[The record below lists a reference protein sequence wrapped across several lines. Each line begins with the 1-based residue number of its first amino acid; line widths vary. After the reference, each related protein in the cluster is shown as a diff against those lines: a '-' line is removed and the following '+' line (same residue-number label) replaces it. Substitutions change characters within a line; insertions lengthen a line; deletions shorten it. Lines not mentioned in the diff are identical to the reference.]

1 MSAVWKQKSEHLF
14 DDHENKRPTFEML
27 NSIFYDSSVIS
38 LFLHWVPQLLDWAP
52 GYMRW
57 WDMSAYEYRFNAITY
72 EG

>member
-1 MSAVWKQKSEHLF
+1 MSAVCKRKSEHLF

-52 GYMRW
+52 GYMR
-57 WDMSAYEYRFNAITY
+57 
-72 EG
+72 